1 MHWLVW
7 IVGGLV
13 VAFAELAIPGLIAL
27 FLGGGAVVTG
37 VLVYFG
43 WLDSI
48 PSQLSAWI
56 CISLAL
62 FILFRDQVM
71 KRFPSLEKRDAI
83 TEDQVM
89 IGKIVPVI
97 EQITPEKPGRVSV
110 HQSSWKAV
118 SSSTIE
124 KGESARIIARDQ
136 LVLTV
141 EKAN

>member
-13 VAFAELAIPGLIAL
+13 EAFAELAIPGLIAL

-48 PSQLSAWI
+48 SSQLSAWI

-62 FILFRDQVM
+62 FLLFRDQVM

-97 EQITPEKPGRVSV
+97 EQITPE
-110 HQSSWKAV
+110 
-118 SSSTIE
+118 
-124 KGESARIIARDQ
+124 
-136 LVLTV
+136 
-141 EKAN
+141 